1 MSLLTDIITHYTFS
15 GKSFPIGLGMEK
27 WSVLPGAIVSLP
39 LSTMNRHGLIAG
51 ATGTGKTKTLQKM
64 IESLSVNGVP
74 TVVMDIKGD
83 VSGLALPWEMNE
95 KISERLSILGKS
107 DWKWTGFPTEFYT
120 LTGAQWVKLRA
131 TVSEF
136 WAVLFARLLELNN
149 TQESV
154 IALIFQYCDDTA
166 LLLIDLE
173 DVKKV
178 LQYLSN
184 EGKEEIEKEYGMIST
199 STVGTIMRKVIE
211 LESQGA
217 AIFFGE
223 PSFEVVDL
231 MRTDESGNGYVN
243 IIRLMDMMTRPKLF
257 STFILSLLSE
267 IYNTL
272 PEVGDIEKPKL
283 ILFIDEAH
291 LIFENAS
298 SSLLR
303 EIEMIIKLIRSKWVG
318 IYFCTQNP
326 IDIPANI
333 LAQLGLK
340 VQHALRAF
348 TAKDHETIKR
358 ASENFPTTEYYDVAH
373 DLTTLGIGEA
383 FITALDEKG
392 IPTPL
397 VHTMIAPPESRM
409 GILTESELMGLTSIS
424 PLISKY
430 NIILDRESARE
441 ILERRVS
448 EKIAQNTPSMMEGM
462 MSGTTGKIAK
472 NVGGTLAAEL
482 GRTLGRSLGGR
493 TGGTIGAQIA
503 RGLLGS
509 IFGGR

>member
-1 MSLLTDIITHYTFS
+1 
-15 GKSFPIGLGMEK
+15 
-27 WSVLPGAIVSLP
+27 
-39 LSTMNRHGLIAG
+39 
-51 ATGTGKTKTLQKM
+51 
-64 IESLSVNGVP
+64 
-74 TVVMDIKGD
+74 
-83 VSGLALPWEMNE
+83 
-95 KISERLSILGKS
+95 
-107 DWKWTGFPTEFYT
+107 
-120 LTGAQWVKLRA
+120 
-131 TVSEF
+131 
-136 WAVLFARLLELNN
+136 
-149 TQESV
+149 
-154 IALIFQYCDDTA
+154 
-166 LLLIDLE
+166 
-173 DVKKV
+173 
-178 LQYLSN
+178 
-184 EGKEEIEKEYGMIST
+184 MIST
-199 STVGTIMRKVIE
+199 ATVGTIMRKVIE

-223 PSFEVVDL
+223 PSFEITDL
-231 MRTDESGNGYVN
+231 MRTDEDGKGYVN

-257 STFILSLLSE
+257 STFILSLLTE

-283 ILFIDEAH
+283 IIFIDEAH

-298 SSLLR
+298 ASLLA
-303 EIEMIIKLIRSKWVG
+303 EVEMIIKLIRSKGVG

-326 IDIPANI
+326 IDIPASI

-348 TAKDHETIKR
+348 TANDREAIKR
-358 ASENFPTTEYYDVAH
+358 ASENFPISNYYHVAD

-424 PLISKY
+424 SLISKY
-430 NIILDRESARE
+430 NITLDRESACE
-441 ILERRVS
+441 VLEKRVS

-493 TGGTIGAQIA
+493 TGGRIGAQIA

-509 IFGGR
+509 IFGGK

>member
-1 MSLLTDIITHYTFS
+1 M
-15 GKSFPIGLGMEK
+15 
-27 WSVLPGAIVSLP
+27 
-39 LSTMNRHGLIAG
+39 
-51 ATGTGKTKTLQKM
+51 
-64 IESLSVNGVP
+64 
-74 TVVMDIKGD
+74 
-83 VSGLALPWEMNE
+83 
-95 KISERLSILGKS
+95 
-107 DWKWTGFPTEFYT
+107 
-120 LTGAQWVKLRA
+120 
-131 TVSEF
+131 
-136 WAVLFARLLELNN
+136 
-149 TQESV
+149 

-303 EIEMIIKLIRSKWVG
+303 EIEMIIKLIRSK
-318 IYFCTQNP
+318 
-326 IDIPANI
+326 
-333 LAQLGLK
+333 
-340 VQHALRAF
+340 
-348 TAKDHETIKR
+348 
-358 ASENFPTTEYYDVAH
+358 
-373 DLTTLGIGEA
+373 
-383 FITALDEKG
+383 
-392 IPTPL
+392 
-397 VHTMIAPPESRM
+397 
-409 GILTESELMGLTSIS
+409 
-424 PLISKY
+424 
-430 NIILDRESARE
+430 
-441 ILERRVS
+441 
-448 EKIAQNTPSMMEGM
+448 
-462 MSGTTGKIAK
+462 
-472 NVGGTLAAEL
+472 
-482 GRTLGRSLGGR
+482 
-493 TGGTIGAQIA
+493 
-503 RGLLGS
+503 
-509 IFGGR
+509 